1 MKRLSLYLFLILFTL
16 QTPSWADD
24 IRDFQI
30 EGMSI
35 GDSLLDYFTEEQI
48 KKNTF
53 PSNNGKSFFRVKKF
67 NIVDFYKH
75 GTFKIYDNIQFMHKT
90 SDKKYIIYYIAGDVD
105 FPNDI
110 KKCLKKKKEVIK
122 IVSSDF
128 NNLKRTDGTYK
139 HKADKSGKS
148 KVHETRFHLKSGESI
163 ELACYEY
170 SKEFE
175 KKNNTINYF
184 RLSVTT
190 NEVIYFLKN
199 EAY

>member
-1 MKRLSLYLFLILFTL
+1 MKRLSLYLFLILFTF
-16 QTPSWADD
+16 QTSSWADD
-24 IRDFQI
+24 IRDFEI

-35 GDSLLDYFTEEQI
+35 GDSILDYFTEEQI

-53 PSNNGKSFFRVKKF
+53 PGNNGKSYFRVKKF

-75 GTFKIYDNIQFMHKT
+75 GTFEIYDNIQFMHKT

-110 KKCLKKKKEVIK
+110 QKCLKKKKEVIE

-128 NNLKRTDGTYK
+128 NHLKRKDGTYK
-139 HKADKSGKS
+139 HSVDKSGKS
-148 KVHETRFHLKSGESI
+148 KVHSTEFYLQSGENI

-184 RLSVTT
+184 RLSVKT
-190 NEVIYFLKN
+190 NEIIYFLRN

>member
-1 MKRLSLYLFLILFTL
+1 MKRLYTFLFLIFFSF
-16 QTPSWADD
+16 QTSSLADD
-24 IRDFQI
+24 ISDFQI

-110 KKCLKKKKEVIK
+110 KKCLKKKKEVLE

-128 NNLKRTDGTYK
+128 NNLKRTDKIVK

>member
-1 MKRLSLYLFLILFTL
+1 MKKLSTYLFLLLFSF
-16 QTPSWADD
+16 QTSSWAED

-30 EGMSI
+30 EGVSI
-35 GDSLLDYFTEEQI
+35 GDSILDYFTEEEI

-53 PSNNGKSFFRVKKF
+53 PGNNGKSFFRIKKF

-75 GTFKIYDNIQFMHKT
+75 STFKIYDNIGFMHKT
-90 SDKKYIIYYIAGDVD
+90 SDKKYIIHYIAGDVD

-110 KKCLKKKKEVIK
+110 KKCLKKKKEVLE

-128 NNLKRTDGTYK
+128 NKLKRTDKIVK
-139 HKADKSGKS
+139 HIADKSGKS
-148 KVHETRFHLKSGESI
+148 KVHETRFNLKSGESI

-184 RLSVTT
+184 RLSVKT
-190 NEVIYFLKN
+190 NEIIYFLRN